1 MKIQGKG
8 TEQVPLG
15 TSNLEKKML
24 LSQLTTIYYLSRSQI
39 LTSILNIDLY
49 WTRPCGT
56 HMIQVPKASHSPSFL
71 PSFRGFQSWPLQ
83 PLLPSASDEPVE
95 SLHGPISLLGAAAGI
110 IPAGAP

>member
-8 TEQVPLG
+8 TEQVPLV

-39 LTSILNIDLY
+39 LTSIPNIDLY

-56 HMIQVPKASHSPSFL
+56 HMIQVPKA
-71 PSFRGFQSWPLQ
+71 
-83 PLLPSASDEPVE
+83 
-95 SLHGPISLLGAAAGI
+95 
-110 IPAGAP
+110 